1 MKKKSLIFRIVAI
14 VFALLV
20 VTFVSIGII
29 SVKIVEQEV
38 LNQIKDDNA
47 KLVEVYAELMQAK
60 GCETTEDYQAFIDE
74 INAENSLNYALFIQD
89 LDGEV
94 TAIAHSNPDRIGLV
108 LEDAGSIAAAR
119 NGESYVGYYTDQVSG
134 GLTLDILT
142 PVYEAGSL
150 KGALNL
156 GLPIDQAT
164 MNAMISDAVTKLSA
178 TAVLFTIFLMIVL
191 SIVIYLFVIKPI
203 ALLCVEIEKLADYDL
218 TKNSDGKLEK
228 MVLRKDEIGVISKG
242 FEKMRASIIQLV
254 LEIKNVTKE
263 LGNQS
268 DALSDVSK
276 SVAEMG
282 NQLSVSVSEV
292 ANGATNQAQETLQ
305 GQEEVTK
312 LSVLLEDLQNSMEQL
327 NDATREV
334 DNHKEA
340 GISSLE
346 TVVANTQKNSTSTQ
360 EVQAVILETSRQ
372 TDRIKE
378 ASAQIRNI
386 ASQTNLL
393 ALNASIEAARA
404 GDAGR
409 GFAVVATEIGNL
421 AGNTNTLT
429 AQIEDIV
436 QDLVKKMDLTVKT
449 IQDMENSVNEQS
461 ESVIDTREKFNG
473 IADNLKNMEEK
484 CSCLGEAARKI
495 GDSRNVIVE
504 MIGDLSA
511 ISEENA
517 ACMEEAAASVSEE
530 AKSIEQISE
539 SSYQVA
545 ALADKLTAEIS
556 RFKLE

>member
-1 MKKKSLIFRIVAI
+1 MKKNSLIVKIIII

-20 VTFVSIGII
+20 VTFVSINVFSI
-29 SVKIVEQEV
+29 KIVEQEV
-38 LNQIKDDNA
+38 LNRLKDDNL
-47 KLVEVYAELMQAK
+47 KLAEVYAELMQAK
-60 GCETTEDYQAFIDE
+60 GCETTEECQTFIDE
-74 INAENSLNYALFIQD
+74 INAENTLNYALFIQD
-89 LDGEV
+89 LDGVV
-94 TAIAHSNPDRIGLV
+94 TAIAHSNPDRIGLA

-119 NGESYVGYYTDQVSG
+119 NGEAYVGYYTDEVSG

-142 PVYEAGSL
+142 PVYVDGSL

-156 GLPIDQAT
+156 GLPIDSDT
-164 MNAMISDAVTKLSA
+164 MNTIIADAAAKL
-178 TAVLFTIFLMIVL
+178 TIIAVAFSVLLMVVL
-191 SIVIYLFVIKPI
+191 SVVIYIFIIKPI
-203 ALLCVEIEKLADYDL
+203 SWLCVEIAKLADYDL
-218 TKNSDGKLEK
+218 TKNNDGKLEK
-228 MVLRKDEIGVISKG
+228 MALRKDEIGVISKG
-242 FEKMRASIIQLV
+242 FEKMRTSIIQLV

-276 SVAEMG
+276 AVAEMG
-282 NQLSVSVSEV
+282 NQLSVSVNEV

-327 NDATREV
+327 NEATREV
-334 DNHKEA
+334 ENHKEA

-346 TVVANTQKNSTSTQ
+346 TVVLNTQKNSTSTQ
-360 EVQAVILETSRQ
+360 EVQAVIYETSRQ
-372 TDRIKE
+372 TDKIKE
-378 ASAQIRNI
+378 ASAEIRNI

-436 QDLVKKMDLTVKT
+436 QDLVKKMDVTVKT
-449 IQDMENSVNEQS
+449 IQEMQNSVNEQS
-461 ESVIDTREKFNG
+461 ASVIDTKEKFNN
-473 IADNLKNMEEK
+473 IADNLKNMEQK
-484 CSCLGEAARKI
+484 CNCLDEAAKKI

-530 AKSIEQISE
+530 AKSIDQVSE
-539 SSYQVA
+539 SSRQVA
-545 ALADKLTAEIS
+545 ALAEKLTAEIS
-556 RFKLE
+556 RFRLE